1 MVIARPVDWKQ
12 ALYFSSPLVSQ
23 FVLVL
28 CFVQNAPFT
37 LLGSK
42 GACSAGYFWIE
53 LAIYR
58 YLAWKPTLQLQNI
71 ILEFDFSRKRE
82 KSVANTRA
90 WDRLWNC
97 ETHNKVVR
105 LGTSICIK
113 YITFM
118 NRSDNLWIHIFPW
131 WGPAIHRWNIVI
143 HNKAAIGRQSYNKDP
158 FIQNTM

>member
-1 MVIARPVDWKQ
+1 MPGRQTNMPESQQNNASSINQYWKATFMLLNMAIARPVDWKQ

-82 KSVANTRA
+82 KSVANT
-90 WDRLWNC
+90 WEHEIGC
-97 ETHNKVVR
+97 EIVR
-105 LGTSICIK
+105 LTTKSWVLAC
-113 YITFM
+113 
-118 NRSDNLWIHIFPW
+118 RSVL
-131 WGPAIHRWNIVI
+131 NI
-143 HNKAAIGRQSYNKDP
+143 
-158 FIQNTM
+158 